1 MSVFDCV
8 DFADHEHVSFVCDRA
23 SGLHAIIAVHNT
35 SRGAALGGCR
45 VWEYANEQQALADAL
60 RLSRGMTY
68 KAAMADVP
76 FGGGKAVVLLEAS
89 QRKTPEMMH
98 ALGRAIER
106 LGGSYASCCGSPG

>member
-68 KAAMADVP
+68 KAAVADVP
-76 FGGGKAVVLLEAS
+76 FGGGKAVVLI
-89 QRKTPEMMH
+89 
-98 ALGRAIER
+98 GRVAAQDT
-106 LGGSYASCCGSPG
+106 GNDACPGTRHRTARR